1 MVTKF
6 LEAIKM
12 CPGQISCTS
21 IRPII
26 KKSLKNHIR
35 LHFKQNIYPE
45 KEKVNL
51 SAVAVAFLSQF
62 F

>member
-1 MVTKF
+1 
-6 LEAIKM
+6 M

-51 SAVAVAFLSQF
+51 SSVAVAFLSQF
-62 F
+62 FLVQH